1 MNRADEWVNVKRL
14 SSNLTPV
21 YKFCFPGL
29 WLVCG
34 LYALTDYILAWGD
47 STFTHFLGVSLFWVV
62 GGIMFHVSFGRL
74 NSVYLANDV
83 LYVSNFFRRIAIP
96 LEHIQTVKRADFW
109 TTKIS
114 KVVLTVNSSTPFG
127 KRIEFS
133 PASSAHEIV
142 NELKCRAH
150 AVVG

>member
-1 MNRADEWVNVKRL
+1 MKRL

-34 LYALTDYILAWGD
+34 LYALTDYILTWGD
-47 STFTHFLGVSLFWVV
+47 STLTHFLAVCLFWLV
-62 GGIMFHVSFGRL
+62 GGAIFYFSFGRL
-74 NSVYLANDV
+74 KSVYLANDV
-83 LYVSNFFRRIAIP
+83 LYVSNFLRRIAIP
-96 LEHIQTVKRADFW
+96 LEDIQTVKRADFW

-114 KVVLTVNSSTPFG
+114 KVVLTVSSPTPFG

-133 PASSAHEIV
+133 PAFSPSQIV
-142 NELKCRAH
+142 NELKSRFH
-150 AVVG
+150 PLVGYPHPPER